1 MFSDWFR
8 ILEFIL
14 FFFFK
19 FGLVEMLSLR
29 GHVFSES
36 CLSSQGVAVA

>member
-8 ILEFIL
+8 VLGFFL
-14 FFFFK
+14 LFFFK

-36 CLSSQGVAVA
+36 CLSSHGVA